1 MLEFVQHSGCLDV
14 PGAAACA
21 LARGKNEG
29 GVPFVFDP
37 HDITLHDDLWHAAF
51 AGNVDIVT
59 ASVGPQHR
67 NAVDELIGDVLDTGA
82 MLTGGNVARV
92 ACAGTGTPQGN
103 MAAWNTSDLDIMLQ
117 HKKCQCHSAHSGTQM
132 GARPWCCGQHMHRAW
147 IHP

>member
-1 MLEFVQHSGCLDV
+1 M
-14 PGAAACA
+14 
-21 LARGKNEG
+21 
-29 GVPFVFDP
+29 FDP
-37 HDITLHDDLWHAAF
+37 RDVTLQDDLWHAVF

-103 MAAWNTSDLDIMLQ
+103 MAAWPPTRVNLALHTFILFIKL
-117 HKKCQCHSAHSGTQM
+117 G
-132 GARPWCCGQHMHRAW
+132 
-147 IHP
+147 